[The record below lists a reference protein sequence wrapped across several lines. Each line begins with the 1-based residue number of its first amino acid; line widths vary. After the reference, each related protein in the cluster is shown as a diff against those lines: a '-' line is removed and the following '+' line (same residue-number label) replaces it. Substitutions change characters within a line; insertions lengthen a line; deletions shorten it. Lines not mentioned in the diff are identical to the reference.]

1 MAMLNLIEKAK
12 TEYVIV
18 CGKSASL
25 CERKAAAELQKYL
38 QQISGTVIPVV
49 SDDVLAKDKEI
60 VVGRTNRETKE
71 DFDRKELG
79 EEGFVIKTTG
89 QKLWLIGGAD
99 RGTIYS
105 VYTFLEEYLGCRF
118 YMEKIEKIPQMQKVS
133 IPEIKED
140 KQIPVLM
147 FRDAAWYDYFGTD
160 ISVKRKINAPIW
172 GRELPEDVGGGVTY
186 CKGKGGHT
194 FEELVPPEEYFDEHP
209 EYYTMNEEGV
219 RVPNKQLCLTNP
231 EVLELTIKGVLEWL
245 ADEPDTSI
253 ISVSQND
260 WGGPCLCENC
270 RKVYEEEGGAY
281 SGAVIR
287 FVNEVA
293 KEVKK
298 HYPKVWV
305 DTYAYSY
312 TRSAPTKV
320 KPEDNVLVRLCTMG
334 TCFSHE
340 KEGSTCLVDTASTYL
355 DGSANSFSEDI
366 EAWAK
371 ISKTLFVYDYTC
383 NYQHWSLTFPDF
395 ANLRKNVKYYVDNH
409 AIGLEMQGNQL
420 SSSIEFSELRS
431 YLLSKILW
439 NPYMSEEEYY
449 AHMDDFL
456 DGVYGPGGKYVREYI
471 AIAEEQTRDN
481 CFGLVTS
488 PYNMYPLS
496 FMEVRRSCEFPEKLT
511 YEMLQNYKDVDWS
524 LYWNWNMDVKENPIT
539 AKGEEL
545 FETALLVAETDEQ
558 RQQLDRIYC
567 QVKYIKSYYHKMRMI
582 AGREGFN
589 RMLHEY
595 VANHPEHTIDIPAIV
610 NAGWEQMEEKYIRYN
625 KELEEKI
632 VSHGVTYLWE
642 GLLIEEFKP
651 FNYANV
657 PVDWPR
663 KNTFRL
669 Q

>member
-1 MAMLNLIEKAK
+1 MTTLNLIDKAK

-18 CGKSASL
+18 CGRNASL
-25 CERKAAAELQKYL
+25 CEQKAAGELQRYL
-38 QQISGTVIPVV
+38 QRISEVIIPIV
-49 SDDVLAKDKEI
+49 SDDVVAQEKEI
-60 VVGRTNRETKE
+60 VVGKTNREAE
-71 DFDRKELG
+71 DAFDRKELG

-89 QKLWLIGGAD
+89 QKLWLVGGAD

-133 IPEIKED
+133 VPEIKED
-140 KQIPVLM
+140 KQVPVLM

-194 FEELVPPEEYFDEHP
+194 FEELVPPEVYFEEHP

-231 EVLELTIKGVLEWL
+231 EVLQLTIKGVLEWL

-298 HYPKVWV
+298 HYPNVWV

-320 KPEDNVLVRLCTMG
+320 KPEDNVMVRLCTMG

-340 KEGSTCLVDTASTYL
+340 KEGSTCLVDTAATYV
-355 DGSANSFSEDI
+355 DGSANTFSEDI

-371 ISKTLFVYDYTC
+371 ISKALFVYDYTC

-395 ANLRKNVKYYVDNH
+395 SNLYKNVRYYVDNH

-420 SSSIEFSELRS
+420 SSSIEFSDLRS

-439 NPYMSEEEYY
+439 NPYMSEEEYFS
-449 AHMDDFL
+449 HMDDFL
-456 DGVYGPGGKYVREYI
+456 TGVYGPGGKYIREYI
-471 AIAEEQTRDN
+471 AIAEEQTKDS

-496 FMEVRRSCEFPEKLT
+496 FMEVRRSCEFPGELT
-511 YEMLQNYKDVDWS
+511 YEMLQNYKAVDWTK
-524 LYWNWNMDVKENPIT
+524 YWNWNMDVKENPIT

-545 FETALLVAETDEQ
+545 FETAILVTETEEQ
-558 RQQLDRIYC
+558 KEQLNRIYC

-595 VANHPEHTIDIPAIV
+595 VANHPDHIIDIPAIV
-610 NAGWEQMEEKYIRYN
+610 ETGWQQMEEKYIRYN
-625 KELEEKI
+625 RELEENI